1 MNKMM
6 KKVLLAIV
14 LCVVSYVAAFCQTDE
29 NKNAAFQLS
38 FVTPLSTNGL
48 YSSQYTNQVSFNV
61 LVGVSK
67 NEKAFTLGGLSNI
80 IMNDARGFQFAG
92 LSNYVGNEGKG
103 FQLAGLANVNRSDFN
118 GFQFSGLV
126 NTAGNTRGF
135 QFAGLSNIAEEMIGL
150 QFGGLI
156 NIAKNIDG
164 FQFSG
169 LVNTAGDVDGLQFA
183 GLVNRAKRVDG
194 VQFAGL
200 INIAEDS
207 DCPIGLVNIIK
218 NGEMGIAVTYDAIGS
233 TVISFRS
240 GGKYTY
246 GILGVG
252 YNYKIKENSLVTEG
266 GLGAHIPVV
275 SWFRINNEIK
285 ASSIGSNSDKPV
297 LNGGYSLIP
306 AFKIG
311 NHCELFAGVSINYM
325 RTEDVGNNKIFPDHS
340 LWKKSSSTRLE
351 QVYIGYQV
359 GVHYLF

>member
-14 LCVVSYVAAFCQTDE
+14 LCVVSYVTAFCQTDE

-80 IMNDARGFQFAG
+80 IMNDATGFQFAG

-103 FQLAGLANVNRSDFN
+103 FQLAGLANVNRSGFN
-118 GFQFSGLV
+118 GFQF
-126 NTAGNTRGF
+126 A
-135 QFAGLSNIAEEMIGL
+135 
-150 QFGGLI
+150 
-156 NIAKNIDG
+156 
-164 FQFSG
+164 G

-194 VQFAGL
+194 VQLAGL

-285 ASSIGSNSDKPV
+285 ASSIGNNSDKPV